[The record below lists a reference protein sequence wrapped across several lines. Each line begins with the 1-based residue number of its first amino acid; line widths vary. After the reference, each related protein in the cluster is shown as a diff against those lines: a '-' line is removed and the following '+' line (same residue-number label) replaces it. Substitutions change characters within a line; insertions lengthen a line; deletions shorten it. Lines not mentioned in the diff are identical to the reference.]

1 MADALPLRAAVLA
14 ALRSIRG
21 ITVYDGYVPDKVPVD
36 AAQYILP
43 YVVFFGGVGDEIPER
58 DLSARVDLGGLRWD
72 IQTTSVGANPD
83 ICASVAQTVRRTLTN
98 LPLGTHYLL
107 PNPDGFK
114 QETPIRDTTITPA
127 RFMLPAPWRLDTT

>member
-1 MADALPLRAAVLA
+1 MADALPLRAAVIA
-14 ALRSIRG
+14 VLRTIRG
-21 ITVYDGYVPDKVPVD
+21 ITVYDGYVPDRVPTD
-36 AAQYILP
+36 AAGYILP

-58 DLSARVDLGGLRWD
+58 DLSGLVDLGGLRWD
-72 IQTTSVGANPD
+72 VQTTAVAANPD
-83 ICASVAQTVRRTLTN
+83 ICVNVAQTVRRTLTN

-114 QETPIRDTTITPA
+114 QETPIRDITITPA

>member
-1 MADALPLRAAVLA
+1 MVDALPLRAAVMA
-14 ALRSIRG
+14 ALRTIRG
-21 ITVYDGYVPDKVPVD
+21 ITVYDGSVPTKVPTD
-36 AAQYILP
+36 AAGYILP
-43 YVVFFGGVGDEIPER
+43 YVVFFGGVGDELPER

-72 IQTTSVGANPD
+72 VQTTAVGASAD

-98 LPLGTHYLL
+98 LPLGTHCLL

-114 QETPIRDTTITPA
+114 QETPISDTSITPA